1 MVVLQHFGLA
11 PHLRLLNSMD
21 MISDNV
27 FESRPSRDQ
36 LAILPESLT
45 GKLSGIRFIE
55 SEEGNINITHIGIQ
69 GTPRRLFQRMHQLG
83 KEAGA
88 GAAILLTSATSLL
101 ESSPRFHINVG
112 PHYVCLLY
120 TSRCV

>member
-1 MVVLQHFGLA
+1 MKAVSQISLQLRSIPGLVSPLDDVTFSEYCSLLVTVSMVVLQHFGLA

-55 SEEGNINITHIGIQ
+55 SEAGSYTHLDVYKRQ
-69 GTPRRLFQRMHQLG
+69 WPPR
-83 KEAGA
+83 E
-88 GAAILLTSATSLL
+88 
-101 ESSPRFHINVG
+101 P
-112 PHYVCLLY
+112 
-120 TSRCV
+120 SRCARIAIA